1 MHNSPTILT
10 SQSYDRSGLLFPAV
24 RRIPDARFSLF
35 KCGPPYSLYY
45 FFPQNYAKNFMNFAD
60 RIYNNSRSQFMSLA
74 MQFAIVFDAPICF
87 DIEPFF
93 FFLYSTFTQLC
104 LSQPLS
110 LFTQSVNT
118 KIRREQTK

>member
-1 MHNSPTILT
+1 MQLCIIRPQFLPAKVMTGQVFCFQQSAASQTQDFPFQVRAPIL
-10 SQSYDRSGLLFPAV
+10 SILF
-24 RRIPDARFSLF
+24 
-35 KCGPPYSLYY
+35 

-87 DIEPFF
+87 DIEPF
-93 FFLYSTFTQLC
+93 LYSTFTQLC